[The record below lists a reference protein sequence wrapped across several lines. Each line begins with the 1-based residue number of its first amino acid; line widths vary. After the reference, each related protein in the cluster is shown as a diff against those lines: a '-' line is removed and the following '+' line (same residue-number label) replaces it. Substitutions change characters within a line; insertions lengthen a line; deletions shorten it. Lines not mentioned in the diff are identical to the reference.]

1 MGKYRGSEISGKLS
15 ARTTLSVSSS
25 KGHQNHHT
33 EAEQSWLAIPTSQA
47 QAFSMMHYGGAGSQA
62 VSIGECY
69 RGLPGCEFVR
79 GDFGRGFMEA
89 GVSSGLDA
97 IGK

>member
-1 MGKYRGSEISGKLS
+1 MSKYRGSEISGKLS
-15 ARTTLSVSSS
+15 ARTMLSVSSS

-33 EAEQSWLAIPTSQA
+33 EAEQSWLAIPIAKTSI
-47 QAFSMMHYGGAGSQA
+47 SLMHYGGAGSQA

-69 RGLPGCEFVR
+69 RGLPGCEFVLE
-79 GDFGRGFMEA
+79 DFGRGFMEA
-89 GVSSGLDA
+89 GISSGLDA